1 MIRKMNPND
10 FDKVLEISKLVIDNH
25 LTIEELNRYQSD
37 NNYLLLVDDTVSSYL
52 IGIIEM
58 DEFEIIEVATSVD
71 KRRMG
76 FATSLIESIT
86 TFENNIKV
94 ILLEVRTKNIPARN
108 LYDKLGFV
116 FYRER
121 KNYYKD
127 DDCLCLKKVII

>member
-94 ILLEVRTKNIPARN
+94 ILLEVRTKNVPARN

>member
-25 LTIEELNRYQSD
+25 LTIEELNRYQCD

-94 ILLEVRTKNIPARN
+94 ILLEVRTKNIAARN

>member
-10 FDKVLEISKLVIDNH
+10 FDKVIEISKLVIDNQ
-25 LTIEELNRYQSD
+25 LTIDELNRYQSD
-37 NNYLLLVDDTVSSYL
+37 NNYLLLVDDSVSSYL
-52 IGIIEM
+52 IGIIEL
-58 DEFEIIEVATSVD
+58 DEFEIIEVATSIS

-76 FATSLIESIT
+76 LATSLIDSIT
-86 TFENNIKV
+86 TFNKKIKV
-94 ILLEVRTKNIPARN
+94 ILLEVRTKNIAARN

>member
-25 LTIEELNRYQSD
+25 LTIEELNRYQCD

-76 FATSLIESIT
+76 LATSLIESIT

-94 ILLEVRTKNIPARN
+94 ILLEVRTKNIAARN

>member
-10 FDKVLEISKLVIDNH
+10 FDKVLEMSKLVIDNH
-25 LTIEELNRYQSD
+25 LTIDELNKYQSD
-37 NNYLLLVDDTVSSYL
+37 NNYLLLVDDSVSSYL

-58 DEFEIIEVATSVD
+58 DEFEIIEVATSID

-86 TFENNIKV
+86 LFDKNIKV
-94 ILLEVRTKNIPARN
+94 ILLEVRTKNIAARN
-108 LYDKLGFV
+108 LYEKLGFV